1 MFTSVGNAHIPSA
14 PTADFQRYD
23 TIRLRQIN
31 HIMSSEND
39 VKYWLSVPA
48 RFLSKKVILLS
59 DSLVLEESISA
70 MTLNYCHLLL

>member
-1 MFTSVGNAHIPSA
+1 MITSVGNAHIPSA

-39 VKYWLSVPA
+39 DVKYWLSVPP
-48 RFLSKKVILLS
+48 RFLSKKAILLS

-70 MTLNYCHLLL
+70 MTLN